1 MMSGTQEK
9 QKFNSKFDVISKL
22 KSDETKEK
30 YVVISWLT
38 NNDTGQKKLFINEQ
52 GKDETGKP
60 YSKKGTTFPPKLA
73 SAMGD
78 ALKIVGAGVS
88 N

>member
-1 MMSGTQEK
+1 MAGQTEK
-9 QKFNSKFDVISKL
+9 PKFNSTFTEVSKL

-38 NNDTGQKKLFINEQ
+38 NNDNGQKKVFINEQ
-52 GKDETGKP
+52 GKDESGKP
-60 YSKKGTTFPPKLA
+60 YSKKGVTFPPKLA
-73 SAMGD
+73 SALGD
-78 ALKIVGAGVS
+78 ALKILGAGVS

>member
-1 MMSGTQEK
+1 MADQKEK
-9 QKFNSKFDVISKL
+9 PKFNSTFTKVNEW
-22 KSDETKEK
+22 KSDESKER
-30 YVVISWLT
+30 YVVVSWLT

-52 GKDETGKP
+52 GKDDTGKP

-73 SAMGD
+73 SAIGD
-78 ALKIVGAGVS
+78 ALKIIGAGVS